1 MDGEG
6 SDSRARTRLGGEAD
20 EGAGGE
26 VGVGELL
33 LGRHEPGRP
42 LPRRLRRRPA
52 RARAQED
59 LGTEHREV
67 GVLLAPSR
75 RILASFPSTFPP
87 FLHEPPRH
95 ERERRD

>member
-1 MDGEG
+1 MKGRVVRLASASSFSADT
-6 SDSRARTRLGGEAD
+6 SQAAHSRAAC
-20 EGAGGE
+20 A
-26 VGVGELL
+26 VA
-33 LGRHEPGRP
+33 P
-42 LPRRLRRRPA
+42 